1 MKSLHSGGRL
11 SLPLPPFS
19 FTPIERL
26 TDGFCSR
33 WRKNISGDGG
43 GKNWFFTERWGA
55 NKGLGEAPKSYT
67 RKEYESATN
76 PIAKRGQGGDFVPFR
91 LPLAGSR
98 DSVPCGVWGN
108 APTVPRPTCSK
119 GTVNK
124 AQAAKRPCQQF
135 CASADAPS
143 KRLFSECRGFRAC
156 GRDQRA
162 LRSPSGLLRS
172 AHFHTWFLS
181 GQGNR
186 LCGGDGYK
194 NAGAGANPVPRLMN
208 HQNP

>member
-76 PIAKRGQGGDFVPFR
+76 SIAKRGQGAIAPCRVKGQRPLWGLGQRPNCSAGDQYAKRAQQRCRQRSVPASNFARPQTRPQAALPPRFREEPQKSRANRSPFR
-91 LPLAGSR
+91 V
-98 DSVPCGVWGN
+98 DSSCLLML
-108 APTVPRPTCSK
+108 
-119 GTVNK
+119 
-124 AQAAKRPCQQF
+124 F
-135 CASADAPS
+135 SAD
-143 KRLFSECRGFRAC
+143 LC
-156 GRDQRA
+156 QV
-162 LRSPSGLLRS
+162 
-172 AHFHTWFLS
+172 FLIIT
-181 GQGNR
+181 N
-186 LCGGDGYK
+186 
-194 NAGAGANPVPRLMN
+194 VT
-208 HQNP
+208 